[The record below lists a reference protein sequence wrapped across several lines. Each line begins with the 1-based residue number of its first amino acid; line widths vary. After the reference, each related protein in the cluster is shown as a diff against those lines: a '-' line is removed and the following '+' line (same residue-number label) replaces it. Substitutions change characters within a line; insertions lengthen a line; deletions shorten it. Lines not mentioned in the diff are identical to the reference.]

1 MEGPVKTLLVLL
13 CFTPLCSLTASQ
25 TLPPQTKPPSP
36 VVDVEVYT
44 SSGGSP
50 QSCPSGICP
59 WVNISNG
66 FIWHQLSFVQLGTT
80 TVTGCEVQIDSSPDQ
95 TTVASGGILPGT
107 PNNCNSF
114 ATISNQIPVGAAWA
128 RIHFVGLTAG
138 TVIATYVAQSVNTV
152 AVNSTATLPTAILS
166 GQQAVTATAAS
177 LSANVL
183 TRGLCV
189 EALSTNTISVFVGG
203 STVTTTTGLELP
215 PGAAYCSP
223 LSNTVLLFV
232 VASST
237 GASVTW
243 SGS

>member
-1 MEGPVKTLLVLL
+1 VKILLVLL
-13 CFTPLCSLTASQ
+13 YVTTFCALAASQ

-44 SSGGSP
+44 SGASP

-59 WVNISNG
+59 CVNISNG
-66 FIWHQLSFVQLGTT
+66 FIWHQLSFVQLGSTS
-80 TVTGCEVQIDSSPDQ
+80 VTGCEVQIDSSPDQ
-95 TTVASGGILPGT
+95 TTIASGGILPGT

-114 ATISNQIPVGAAWA
+114 ATISNQVPIGAAWA
-128 RIHFVGLTAG
+128 RIHFVGLSAG

-152 AVNSTATLPTAILS
+152 AVNSTVTLPTTILS

-203 STVTTTTGLELP
+203 STVTATTGIELP
-215 PGAAYCSP
+215 PGASYCSP
-223 LSNTVLLFV
+223 LSNTMLLFV